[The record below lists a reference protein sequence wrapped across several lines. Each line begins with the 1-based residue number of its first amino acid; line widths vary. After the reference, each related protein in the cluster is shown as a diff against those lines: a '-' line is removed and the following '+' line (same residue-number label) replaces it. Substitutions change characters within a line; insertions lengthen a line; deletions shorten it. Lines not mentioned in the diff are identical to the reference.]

1 MRRVSKNKA
10 ARDAEEA
17 AFKRKLCDE
26 LGVCEICGPDAT
38 RAKSDIELHHIARGC
53 HREKASVERC
63 AVLLLCWTCHKLR
76 VHGKV
81 EWPQSRQLAVLKRS
95 RPQDYDLAAF
105 NALVG
110 WGRYRITED
119 DVKQWGD
126 K

>member
-1 MRRVSKNKA
+1 MQPISKKKA

-38 RAKSDIELHHIARGC
+38 RAKSDIEMHHIARGI
-53 HREKASVERC
+53 HREKASVARF
-63 AVLLLCWTCHKLR
+63 AVLLLCWRCHELEVDDPAK
-76 VHGKV
+76 
-81 EWPQSRQLAVLKRS
+81 WPQSRQLAVLKRS